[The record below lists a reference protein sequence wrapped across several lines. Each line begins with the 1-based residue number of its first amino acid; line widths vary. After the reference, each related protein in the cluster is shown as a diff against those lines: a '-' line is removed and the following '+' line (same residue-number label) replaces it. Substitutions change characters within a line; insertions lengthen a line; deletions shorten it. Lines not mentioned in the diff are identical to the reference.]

1 MYARKTRDVYIM
13 ISNYGY
19 GWGEELQEDTYV
31 EAKKQLKTYRE
42 NCKNAQFKIIKKRIP
57 IISKTT

>member
-19 GWGEELQEDTYV
+19 GWEEELTEDTYT
-31 EAKKQLKTYRE
+31 EAKNQLKTYRE
-42 NCKNAQFKIIKKRIP
+42 NCKNAQYKIVKKRIK
-57 IISKTT
+57 IN